1 MEEHKY
7 HIPVMLDEVL
17 GYLNLEQGKTIVDA
31 TVGTGG
37 HSLKI
42 LERISPQGRLIGIDR
57 DQESL
62 NIAKNRLS
70 DYSTFYQFVYSIYS
84 DIDKVMNNLNIQ
96 KVDGMLFD
104 LGISSIQL
112 DDPDRGFTFQNEGPL
127 DMRMDRNSYISAYD
141 LVNNLDEKELSE
153 LIWNFGQERFHNRI
167 ARFLVRERQK
177 YPISTTTQLSNIVLR
192 AMPYG
197 RGYQRIHPATRTF
210 QAMRIAVNSELE
222 LLEATISKAVDF
234 LNKGAR
240 ICIISFHSLED
251 RIVKLSFREL
261 ASKGIIKLITPKPL
275 VPSNTEMKN
284 NPSSRSAKLRVAER
298 L

>member
-1 MEEHKY
+1 MENKY

-17 GYLNLEQGKTIVDA
+17 GYLNLVQGRTIVDA
-31 TVGTGG
+31 TIGTGG

-42 LERISPQGRLIGIDR
+42 LERVGPQGRLIGIDR

-62 NIAKNRLS
+62 DIAKNRLS
-70 DYSTFYQFVYSIYS
+70 DYSACCQFIYSSFS

-104 LGISSIQL
+104 LGISSVQL
-112 DDPDRGFTFQNEGPL
+112 DDPDRGFTFKNEGPL
-127 DMRMDRNSYISAYD
+127 DMRMDRNSHISAYD
-141 LVNNLDEKELSE
+141 VVNNLDEKQLSE
-153 LIWNFGQERFHNRI
+153 LIWNFGQDRFHNRI
-167 ARFLVRERQK
+167 ARFLIRERQK
-177 YPISTTTQLSNIVLR
+177 HPITTTTQLSNIVLK
-192 AMPYG
+192 AVACG
-197 RGYQRIHPATRTF
+197 RGYQRIHPATRVF
-210 QAMRIAVNSELE
+210 QAIRIAVNSELE
-222 LLEATISKAVDF
+222 LLEAAISKTVEF

-261 ASKGIIKLITPKPL
+261 AAKEVIKLITPKPL
-275 VPSNTEMKN
+275 VPSNIEIIN